1 MKSVRF
7 LLPLLLL
14 LCTFSLCGCTSK
26 EEKKI
31 EDAVKQELDQLKNLD
46 SVTTQKYISYQELF
60 PGEPEDIAISSD
72 IEEVFSLFFQDFDYK
87 ILDINVDKDKQSA
100 QANLRLVTLDAHAL
114 AEDFSKAQLKHE
126 ISQSASS
133 EEATEQTISL
143 EERYTLLNELL
154 KSNDYQTVE
163 RNCTIS
169 LDASDKDGETSWEI
183 RRTNT
188 LENDLVGGLMNDLT
202 DPDILSPEDT
212 ILVYLNTLKN
222 MSAEE
227 LGNYLNADSIIST
240 EDPAKI
246 SLAEALVKQVHS
258 TFDYSIGE
266 TTVSG
271 YTATV
276 TANITTFDSDAI
288 LENYQKELDTYL
300 ASVDAVIDGA
310 QKRYEKSYSLLLEY
324 IEENTATKT
333 VETTFTLINDGASWK
348 LEDAGTVFGQALF
361 GTLSSSPVEDK
372 QETKDDIVKIYASAN
387 LCKGV
392 FICADSEPKV
402 HACQS
407 VTTFFHKKNP
417 THFCRQDFSVSLFQ
431 VIS

>member
-1 MKSVRF
+1 MRTQRQDAGAGA
-7 LLPLLLL
+7 L
-14 LCTFSLCGCTSK
+14 TSL
-26 EEKKI
+26 
-31 EDAVKQELDQLKNLD
+31 DAQRR
-46 SVTTQKYISYQELF
+46 
-60 PGEPEDIAISSD
+60 
-72 IEEVFSLFFQDFDYK
+72 
-87 ILDINVDKDKQSA
+87 ILDNQGINVDKDKQSA

-169 LDASDKDGETSWEI
+169 LDASNKDGETSWEI

-222 MSAEE
+222 MTAEE

-361 GTLSSSPVEDK
+361 GTLSSSPVEDE
-372 QETKDDIVKIYASAN
+372 QEN
-387 LCKGV
+387 NG
-392 FICADSEPKV
+392 
-402 HACQS
+402 
-407 VTTFFHKKNP
+407 
-417 THFCRQDFSVSLFQ
+417 
-431 VIS
+431 

>member
-46 SVTTQKYISYQELF
+46 SITTQKYISYQELF

-87 ILDINVDKDKQSA
+87 ILDVNVDKDKQSA

-143 EERYTLLNELL
+143 EERYTLLDELL

-188 LENDLVGGLMNDLT
+188 LENDLVGGLMTYLS

-212 ILVYLNTLKN
+212 LTVYLDSLTEMNTEE
-222 MSAEE
+222 MSSF
-227 LGNYLNADSIIST
+227 LGVESILNTSDTTRNAIAS
-240 EDPAKI
+240 
-246 SLAEALVKQVHS
+246 ALVTQVHN
-258 TFDYSIGE
+258 TFNYEFKDSKINGYQAVV
-266 TTVSG
+266 TTK
-271 YTATV
+271 
-276 TANITTFDSDAI
+276 ITTFDSEAI
-288 LENYQKELDTYL
+288 LTSYQKKLNEYL
-300 ASVDAVIDGA
+300 ASPDAVIDGLE
-310 QKRYEKSYSLLLEY
+310 KRLDKSYDMLLDC
-324 IEENTATKT
+324 ITANTATKT
-333 VETTFTLINDGASWK
+333 ADASLCLINDGVSWK
-348 LEDAGTVFGQALF
+348 LDDSNGELGNAIF
-361 GTLSSSPVEDK
+361 GTLTTSPV
-372 QETKDDIVKIYASAN
+372 DDT
-387 LCKGV
+387 
-392 FICADSEPKV
+392 
-402 HACQS
+402 
-407 VTTFFHKKNP
+407 VTE
-417 THFCRQDFSVSLFQ
+417 
-431 VIS
+431 

>member
-1 MKSVRF
+1 MNINKHLILLFSVLFFLFAVSVSSGCFRKNESDVKSVVRN
-7 LLPLLLL
+7 
-14 LCTFSLCGCTSK
+14 
-26 EEKKI
+26 
-31 EDAVKQELDQLKNLD
+31 ELDQLKNLD
-46 SVTTQKYISYQELF
+46 SETTQKYIPYTELF
-60 PGEPEDIAISSD
+60 PDATENTDLTDEIN
-72 IEEVFSLFFQDFDYK
+72 ETFSLFFRKFNYK
-87 ILDINVDKDKQSA
+87 ISDVIVGTANHSATVSVKLTTIDSKVLARDFKAELLRTQITESA
-100 QANLRLVTLDAHAL
+100 QAQKGNIKD
-114 AEDFSKAQLKHE
+114 
-126 ISQSASS
+126 SS
-133 EEATEQTISL
+133 RSL
-143 EERYTLLNELL
+143 EAHYLILNHLLNT
-154 KSNDYQTVE
+154 NDYDTAETDCNIQLVNTG
-163 RNCTIS
+163 N
-169 LDASDKDGETSWEI
+169 DKKEKWKI
-183 RRTNT
+183 QRTNS
-188 LENDLVGGLMNDLT
+188 LEDDLVGGLMNDLT

-212 ILVYLNTLKN
+212 LLVYLNTLKN
-222 MSAEE
+222 MSTEE

-372 QETKDDIVKIYASAN
+372 QETN
-387 LCKGV
+387 G
-392 FICADSEPKV
+392 
-402 HACQS
+402 
-407 VTTFFHKKNP
+407 
-417 THFCRQDFSVSLFQ
+417 
-431 VIS
+431 

>member
-14 LCTFSLCGCTSK
+14 LCTFSLCGCTGK

-87 ILDINVDKDKQSA
+87 ILDVNVDKDKQSA

-222 MSAEE
+222 MSTEE

-258 TFDYSIGE
+258 
-266 TTVSG
+266 
-271 YTATV
+271 
-276 TANITTFDSDAI
+276 TFDSDAI

-372 QETKDDIVKIYASAN
+372 QETN
-387 LCKGV
+387 G
-392 FICADSEPKV
+392 
-402 HACQS
+402 
-407 VTTFFHKKNP
+407 
-417 THFCRQDFSVSLFQ
+417 
-431 VIS
+431 

>member
-31 EDAVKQELDQLKNLD
+31 EDAVKQELDQLKDLD
-46 SVTTQKYISYQELF
+46 SITTQKYISYQELF
-60 PGEPEDIAISSD
+60 PGEPEDITISSD

-87 ILDINVDKDKQSA
+87 ILDVNVDKDKQSA

-169 LDASDKDGETSWEI
+169 LDASNKDGETSWEI

-188 LENDLVGGLMNDLT
+188 LENDLVGGLIADLA

-212 ILVYLNTLKN
+212 LTVYLDTLQKLDLKEMTSYLGVVNIMNTSDTAKN
-222 MSAEE
+222 SIASA
-227 LGNYLNADSIIST
+227 
-240 EDPAKI
+240 
-246 SLAEALVKQVHS
+246 LAEQIHKNFNYVIKS
-258 TFDYSIGE
+258 SSE
-266 TTVSG
+266 NG
-271 YTATV
+271 YNATV
-276 TANITTFDSDAI
+276 TTEITTFDSDSI
-288 LENYQKELDTYL
+288 LADYQEKLDKYL
-300 ASVDAVIDGA
+300 ASADAVIDGS
-310 QKRYEKSYSLLLEY
+310 QKRYEKSFEILLNS
-324 IEENTATKT
+324 INDNTVTT
-333 VETTFTLINDGASWK
+333 VNDVDFVLINDGVSWK
-348 LEDAGTVFGQALF
+348 LQDEGNTLGNAIF
-361 GTLSSSPVEDK
+361 GTLTDSPLETSDSEDENISADTDKQTDDNTSTESSS
-372 QETKDDIVKIYASAN
+372 N
-387 LCKGV
+387 
-392 FICADSEPKV
+392 
-402 HACQS
+402 
-407 VTTFFHKKNP
+407 
-417 THFCRQDFSVSLFQ
+417 
-431 VIS
+431 

>member
-1 MKSVRF
+1 MKTVKYLLAFFFVFLAVSV
-7 LLPLLLL
+7 
-14 LCTFSLCGCTSK
+14 CGCSYSAKTSA
-26 EEKKI
+26 EKAIKK
-31 EDAVKQELDQLKNLD
+31 DLDLLKNLD
-46 SVTTQKYISYQELF
+46 SETTMKYISYQELF
-60 PGEPEDIAISSD
+60 PDSDDNTELSDDIK
-72 IEEVFSLFFQDFDYK
+72 EVFSLFFQNFDYK
-87 ILDINVDKDKQSA
+87 ILDVNVDKDKQSA

-372 QETKDDIVKIYASAN
+372 QETN
-387 LCKGV
+387 G
-392 FICADSEPKV
+392 
-402 HACQS
+402 
-407 VTTFFHKKNP
+407 
-417 THFCRQDFSVSLFQ
+417 
-431 VIS
+431 

>member
-14 LCTFSLCGCTSK
+14 LCTFLLCGCTSK
-26 EEKKI
+26 EEIKI

-46 SVTTQKYISYQELF
+46 SITTQKYISYQELF
-60 PGEPEDIAISSD
+60 PGDTEDIAISSD

-87 ILDINVDKDKQSA
+87 ILDVNVDKDKQSA

-143 EERYTLLNELL
+143 EERYMLLDELL

-188 LENDLVGGLMNDLT
+188 LENDLVGGLMNNLT

-227 LGNYLNADSIIST
+227 LSNYLNADSIIST

-300 ASVDAVIDGA
+300 ASVDAVIDGS

-372 QETKDDIVKIYASAN
+372 QETN
-387 LCKGV
+387 G
-392 FICADSEPKV
+392 
-402 HACQS
+402 
-407 VTTFFHKKNP
+407 
-417 THFCRQDFSVSLFQ
+417 
-431 VIS
+431 